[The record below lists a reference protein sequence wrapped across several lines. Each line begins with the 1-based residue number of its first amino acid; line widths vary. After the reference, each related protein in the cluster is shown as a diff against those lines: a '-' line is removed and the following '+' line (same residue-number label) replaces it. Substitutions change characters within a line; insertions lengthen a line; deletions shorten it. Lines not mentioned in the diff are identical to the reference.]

1 MSTSTVN
8 NAQAVEQRQLKTS
21 IPESAFTLFVK
32 NIYPISATVQEFMN
46 QKTYPGHLN
55 KGEYLV
61 NAGGMCTGIYLIRKG
76 ILRSYIKEGAK
87 EITTWISNEQELV
100 TCITSFGLQQPARE
114 NIQALED
121 CDLTVLNLED
131 LQFLYEN
138 FPEANIVGRKLLEKY
153 YRDAEERA
161 FIARLMEATSKYKH
175 FIATK
180 SALLNRVP
188 LKFIASYLGM
198 TLETLSRIRSKLSKN
213 INEVNGDGQW
223 SMDHGQL

>member
-1 MSTSTVN
+1 MTTSMVN
-8 NAQAVEQRQLKTS
+8 NKKAVEQWFSKTI
-21 IPESAFTLFVK
+21 IPESPFTLFVK
-32 NIYPISATVQEFMN
+32 NIHPVSTEAQAFMN
-46 QKTYPGHLN
+46 QRTFSSQLN
-55 KGEYLV
+55 KGQMLV
-61 NAGGMCTGIYLIRKG
+61 TAGAVCTNLYLIRKG
-76 ILRSYIKEGAK
+76 VLRSYIKDDKK
-87 EITTWISNEQELV
+87 EITTWISGEQELA

-121 CDLTVLNLED
+121 CELSTLSFED
-131 LQFLYEN
+131 LQYLYDN

-180 SALLNRVP
+180 AELLNRVP

-198 TLETLSRIRSKLSKN
+198 TLETLSRIRSKLSRH
-213 INEVNGDGQW
+213 VNVG
-223 SMDHGQL
+223 